1 MHEGERLAVEVEA
14 DQKIKIEAR
23 RRDWKSKKRATNHRP
38 DAEPNGHLRQNFC
51 NCFVTAKWF
60 CD

>member
-23 RRDWKSKKRATNHRP
+23 RRDWKSKKRATVKEDHMV
-38 DAEPNGHLRQNFC
+38 AGYIS
-51 NCFVTAKWF
+51 
-60 CD
+60 